1 LRKTRNSE
9 DKRERERERWKT
21 KKEDVI
27 VTRALY
33 ANLRARRFEK
43 DVPDNMENVEPS
55 R

>member
-1 LRKTRNSE
+1 VRTTVRTRE
-9 DKRERERERWKT
+9 KERERWKT

-33 ANLRARRFEK
+33 ANLQARRFEK

>member
-1 LRKTRNSE
+1 LKKTSDSE
-9 DKRERERERWKT
+9 KRERERDGT
-21 KKEDVI
+21 KEDVI

-33 ANLRARRFEK
+33 ANLQARRFEK